1 MIADARPVMI
11 LAGGTGGHVYPA
23 LAVAQR
29 LMRKGVPVVWMG
41 TRRGLEARVVPQAGI
56 PIDWLSVSGLRGK
69 RVLTWL
75 LAPLRLNVA
84 LSQALMILL
93 RHKPRLV
100 LGMGGFVA
108 GPGGL
113 MAFVLSKPLVIHE
126 QNAVAGLTNRL
137 LAPLCDRLLEG
148 LPGAFKSAQATLVG
162 NPVRREIA
170 ELPAPERRIEGRP
183 AGHLRLLVLGGS
195 LGAQALNEVVP
206 EALKLMPEEER
217 PEVWHQA
224 GPKNLQETEVGYA
237 DVRVEGRIDAY
248 IEDMAEAYAWAD
260 LVLCRAG
267 ALTIAELAVAGV
279 GSILVPYPFAVDDH
293 QTANARILS
302 EGGAAILLQQRQLS
316 ATRLASLLKHFSR
329 SREELMAMARAARD
343 LAKPNAAE
351 TVAKICLDVAR
362 GPHADA
368 SESA

>member
-1 MIADARPVMI
+1 MIADARPIMI

-29 LMRKGVPVVWMG
+29 LMRKGHPVVWMG

-69 RVLTWL
+69 RIITWL

-93 RHKPRLV
+93 RHKPRVV

-148 LPGAFKSAQATLVG
+148 LPGAFMSAKAKVVG

-170 ELPAPERRIEGRP
+170 ELPPPEERLIGR
-183 AGHLRLLVLGGS
+183 AGRMRLLILGGS

-206 EALKLMPEEER
+206 EALRLMAEEER
-217 PEVWHQA
+217 PVVWHQA
-224 GPKNLQETEVGYA
+224 GPSKRQAAEQRYSSCEVSGK
-237 DVRVEGRIDAY
+237 
-248 IEDMAEAYAWAD
+248 IEDYIDDMAKAYAWAD

-267 ALTIAELAVAGV
+267 ALTIAELAAVGVA
-279 GSILVPYPFAVDDH
+279 SILVPYPFAVDDH

-302 EGGAAILLQQRQLS
+302 VGGAAVLLQQKDLN
-316 ATRLASLLKHFSR
+316 AARLASLLKHFLR
-329 SREELMAMARAARD
+329 GRRELIDMASAARS
-343 LAKPNAAE
+343 LAQPNAAE
-351 TVAKICLDVAR
+351 TVAEICLQAS
-362 GPHADA
+362 GGSQADA

>member
-1 MIADARPVMI
+1 MIAATRPIMI

-29 LMRKGVPVVWMG
+29 LQKKGVPVVWMG

-69 RVLTWL
+69 RVFTWL

-84 LSQALMILL
+84 ISQALMILL

-113 MAFVLSKPLVIHE
+113 MAFVLSKPLVLHE

-148 LPGAFKSAQATLVG
+148 LPGAFKSAQAKVVG

-170 ELPAPERRIEGRP
+170 ELPPPEQRIAGRV
-183 AGHLRLLVLGGS
+183 GRLRLLILGGS

-206 EALKLMPEEER
+206 EALKILTAEER
-217 PEVWHQA
+217 PDVWHQT
-224 GPKNLQETEVGYA
+224 GPTKRQAAEQSYDRCGVQGKIE
-237 DVRVEGRIDAY
+237 DY
-248 IEDMAEAYAWAD
+248 IEDMATAYAWAD

-267 ALTIAELAVAGV
+267 ALTIAELATSGVA
-279 GSILVPYPFAVDDH
+279 SILVPYPYAVDDH
-293 QTANARILS
+293 QTANARILTAG
-302 EGGAAILLQQRQLS
+302 GGAVLLQQSDLS
-316 ATRLASLLKHFSR
+316 AARLASLLKHFSR
-329 SREELMAMARAARD
+329 GRQELVNMALAARA
-343 LAKPNAAE
+343 LAMPNAAE
-351 TVAKICLDVAR
+351 TVAEICLEAS
-362 GPHADA
+362 GGSHTDA
-368 SESA
+368 SEAA